1 MAFSLLSLQ
10 LDRCAPK
17 MPWEMFAVTA
27 VGGAAIPNAF
37 RAMADIPSPTAKE
50 LAFTMMLAEGGDP
63 LAQGIMS
70 RKPAAI
76 QRLAFKMREESEKR
90 LMKLEEQE
98 QRAYL
103 HAELGIKPQES

>member
-1 MAFSLLSLQ
+1 MLQRVLVASASGASERQQCSSEPTVFYSKLLH
-10 LDRCAPK
+10 CH
-17 MPWEMFAVTA
+17 V
-27 VGGAAIPNAF
+27 
-37 RAMADIPSPTAKE
+37 
-50 LAFTMMLAEGGDP
+50 
-63 LAQGIMS
+63 S

-76 QRLAFKMREESEKR
+76 QRLAFKMREEIEKR

>member
-1 MAFSLLSLQ
+1 MVMTPAQYTRYLMAQEPIAVSSQ
-10 LDRCAPK
+10 EP
-17 MPWEMFAVTA
+17 FA
-27 VGGAAIPNAF
+27 
-37 RAMADIPSPTAKE
+37 AMTPAQYVQFHTKFPPQVAKE

-63 LAQGIMS
+63 LAQDIMS
-70 RKPAAI
+70 RQPAAI